1 MSKPVKDMIV
11 AEYTKRFEDV
21 DSAVLIEIRGL
32 DANDNN
38 RLRGE
43 LAKNSIR
50 ITILKNS
57 LARQA
62 FSGGPLEG
70 LSDSLS
76 GPTAIVTGA
85 ESVVEVARELVR
97 CAKEFEQL
105 DLKAALLDGEFFEG
119 ESGIKKLS
127 NFPTREE
134 AQANVVAIALS
145 PFKNVVGAAS
155 SPGSTLMSVVKQIQE
170 KLENGESISKA
181 G

>member
-1 MSKPVKDMIV
+1 MSKPVKEMIV

-21 DSAVLIEIRGL
+21 DSAVLVEIRGL

-57 LARQA
+57 LARKA
-62 FSGGPLEG
+62 FEGGPLEG
-70 LSDSLS
+70 LNDSLS

-85 ESVVEVARELVR
+85 DSVVEVARELVR

-105 DLKAALLDGEFFEG
+105 DLKAALLDGEFFDG
-119 ESGIKKLS
+119 EAGIKKLS
-127 NFPTREE
+127 DYPTREE
-134 AQANVVAIALS
+134 AQATVVAIALS

-155 SPGSTLMSVVKQIQE
+155 SPGSTLMGVVKQIQE
-170 KLENGESISKA
+170 KLEKGEAISKA